1 MLCHISKM
9 KDKRLAKISTFGSQI
24 TSVISVALVLLIL
37 GILAMALQASRSL
50 SDDIRSNVSFVVKL
64 APTASDADINR
75 VKSLVGATPGVA
87 SFVFASPESILA
99 EESRLMGEDYARS
112 LDENPFGAEFEI
124 KMKPEYASGDSIA
137 TVSARI
143 AADAAVAETVS
154 ESAVIDSVNSALRRL
169 SVVLLAIASA
179 LLVISFVL
187 INNTVSLAVYS
198 RRFIIHTMK
207 LVGATGAFI
216 RRPFVLA
223 GIATGLV
230 AAAVAI
236 VLLAGIRL
244 YATTFDPSVENI
256 LPWQS
261 MAIIFVVVTVAGVLI
276 CSAASAI
283 ATNRY
288 LRTDYDDM
296 FK

>member
-1 MLCHISKM
+1 MISKM

-37 GILAMALQASRSL
+37 GILAMALEASRSL
-50 SDDIRSNVSFVVKL
+50 SDDIRSNMGFVAKL
-64 APTASDADINR
+64 TPAATDADINR
-75 VKSLVGATPGVA
+75 VKALITSTPGVA
-87 SFVFASPESILA
+87 SYIYASPESILA
-99 EESRLMGEDYARS
+99 EESRLMGEDFGKM

-124 KMKPEYASGDSIA
+124 KVRPAYAIGDSIA
-137 TVSARI
+137 AISARI
-143 AADAAVAETVS
+143 ATDDAVIETVS
-154 ESAVIDSVNSALRRL
+154 ESAVVDSVNSVLRRL
-169 SVVLLAIASA
+169 SIVLLSIAAA
-179 LLVISFVL
+179 LLIISFVL

-207 LVGATGAFI
+207 LVGATGGFI

-223 GIATGLV
+223 GVATGAI

-236 VLLAGIRL
+236 ALLGAIRA
-244 YATTFDPSVENI
+244 YASTFDPVVEQV
-256 LPWQS
+256 LPWMS
-261 MAIIFVVVTVAGVLI
+261 MVIIFAGVTVAGILI
-276 CSAASAI
+276 CTAASAI

-288 LRTDYDDM
+288 LRSDYDDM

>member
-1 MLCHISKM
+1 M

-50 SDDIRSNVSFVVKL
+50 SDDIRSNIGFVVKL
-64 APTASDADINR
+64 APSASDADINR

-99 EESRLMGEDYARS
+99 EESRLMGEDYAGL

-154 ESAVIDSVNSALRRL
+154 ESAVIDSVNSVLRRL
-169 SVVLLAIASA
+169 SVVLLAIAAA

-187 INNTVSLAVYS
+187 INNTV
-198 RRFIIHTMK
+198 
-207 LVGATGAFI
+207 
-216 RRPFVLA
+216 
-223 GIATGLV
+223 
-230 AAAVAI
+230 
-236 VLLAGIRL
+236 
-244 YATTFDPSVENI
+244 
-256 LPWQS
+256 
-261 MAIIFVVVTVAGVLI
+261 
-276 CSAASAI
+276 
-283 ATNRY
+283 
-288 LRTDYDDM
+288 
-296 FK
+296 

>member
-1 MLCHISKM
+1 MPACISKM
-9 KDKRLAKISTFGSQI
+9 KDRRLAKISTFGSQI

-50 SDDIRSNVSFVVKL
+50 SDDIRSNMGFVVKL
-64 APTASDADINR
+64 TPSATDADINR
-75 VKSLVGATPGVA
+75 IKSLVVATPGVA
-87 SFVFASPESILA
+87 SFIFSSPESILA
-99 EESRLMGEDYARS
+99 EESKLMGEDYAAL

-124 KMKPEYASGDSIA
+124 RMKADYASGDSIA
-137 TVSARI
+137 AVSARL
-143 AADAAVAETVS
+143 AADTAVAETVT
-154 ESAVIDSVNSALRRL
+154 ESTVVDSVNSVLRRL
-169 SVVLLAIASA
+169 SVILLSIAAA

-207 LVGATGAFI
+207 LVGATGGFI

-223 GIATGLV
+223 GVATGAI
-230 AAAVAI
+230 AAAIAI
-236 VLLAGIRL
+236 VLLIGIRA
-244 YATTFDPSVENI
+244 YASTFDPAVDRA

-261 MAIIFVVVTVAGVLI
+261 MAIIFAGVTATGLLI
-276 CSAASAI
+276 CTCASAI